1 MNIFGF
7 RQRVKSLLTFRF
19 VAPRTKMATPF
30 FYGSA
35 LVFSIMAYQLLP
47 LKNIASQRMM
57 SEAEETK
64 KKIDPYTRS
73 RNALPLKEDAVIIA
87 GTSN

>member
-1 MNIFGF
+1 
-7 RQRVKSLLTFRF
+7 
-19 VAPRTKMATPF
+19 
-30 FYGSA
+30 
-35 LVFSIMAYQLLP
+35 
-47 LKNIASQRMM
+47 MM